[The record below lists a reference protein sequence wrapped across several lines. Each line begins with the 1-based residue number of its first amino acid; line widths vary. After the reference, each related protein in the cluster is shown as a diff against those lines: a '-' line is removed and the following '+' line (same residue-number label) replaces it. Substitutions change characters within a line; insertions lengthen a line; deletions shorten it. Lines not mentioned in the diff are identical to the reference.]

1 MAETHRPQH
10 ALAPRDDLAIVL
22 DGGGARAAYQVGL
35 LRAIARWYPNL
46 RIPLIT
52 GVSAGAINAVF
63 LATRPCA
70 FGDAIESLVRLWSRL
85 TVERVFRV
93 DSRSLS
99 SNVWHWGLGLVSGG
113 RMVRPPLR
121 GLLDTSPLRETLEQ
135 ALEPND
141 DGTLPGIARNLHSDA
156 LVALAI
162 VTHSYTTGRTVAWV
176 EGRDVQDWERPFRH
190 SRLAPI
196 TVGHVLASASRPL
209 LFPSTHLGEHW
220 YGDGGIRLVTPL
232 SPAVHLGANRILACS
247 TRYSRGRD
255 ADTVQTYGYPPPM
268 QIAGQLLNAIFL
280 DDHDR
285 DALTL
290 ERVNVLLRHVQ
301 AGEEHGYRPID
312 LVFIRPSRDIG
323 KLAAGYEPKLP
334 GLFRHLLGGLGS
346 RETSSPDLLSLL
358 AFQPDYLRALI
369 EIGEADGEANRDAIA
384 RLVER
389 P

>member
-1 MAETHRPQH
+1 
-10 ALAPRDDLAIVL
+10 
-22 DGGGARAAYQVGL
+22 
-35 LRAIARWYPNL
+35 
-46 RIPLIT
+46 
-52 GVSAGAINAVF
+52 
-63 LATRPCA
+63 
-70 FGDAIESLVRLWSRL
+70 
-85 TVERVFRV
+85 
-93 DSRSLS
+93 
-99 SNVWHWGLGLVSGG
+99 
-113 RMVRPPLR
+113 
-121 GLLDTSPLRETLEQ
+121 
-135 ALEPND
+135 
-141 DGTLPGIARNLHSDA
+141 
-156 LVALAI
+156 
-162 VTHSYTTGRTVAWV
+162 
-176 EGRDVQDWERPFRH
+176 
-190 SRLAPI
+190 
-196 TVGHVLASASRPL
+196 
-209 LFPSTHLGEHW
+209 
-220 YGDGGIRLVTPL
+220 
-232 SPAVHLGANRILACS
+232 
-247 TRYSRGRD
+247 
-255 ADTVQTYGYPPPM
+255 M